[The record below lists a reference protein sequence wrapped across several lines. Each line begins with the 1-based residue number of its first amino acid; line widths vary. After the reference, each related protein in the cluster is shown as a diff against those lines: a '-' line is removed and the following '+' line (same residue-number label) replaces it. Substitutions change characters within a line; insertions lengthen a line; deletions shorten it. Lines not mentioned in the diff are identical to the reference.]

1 MPMMW
6 AVTLERRRTGKPQLV
21 QAQAERSA
29 RRLHGRWHALESR
42 GKPRSIVAVAVARE
56 LAGHCWALATMEL
69 PPRPN
74 GSARRAHRRNDA
86 RSNPREHCERENGPA
101 PHFAHPVMRHQPAH
115 MSRDPD
121 VDDSRCAPPLTPT
134 QQQPGRHDAARLT
147 RPTPYERSALNL
159 L

>member
-42 GKPRSIVAVAVARE
+42 AKPRSIVAVAVARE

-86 RSNPREHCERENGPA
+86 RSNPREHCERPA
-101 PHFAHPVMRHQPAH
+101 RATLDARERPRSSFRTPGHAAPTRADESRPRRRRQPMRSPADTYPATAGAA
-115 MSRDPD
+115 R
-121 VDDSRCAPPLTPT
+121 RCAVDTT
-134 QQQPGRHDAARLT
+134 H
-147 RPTPYERSALNL
+147 SI
-159 L
+159 